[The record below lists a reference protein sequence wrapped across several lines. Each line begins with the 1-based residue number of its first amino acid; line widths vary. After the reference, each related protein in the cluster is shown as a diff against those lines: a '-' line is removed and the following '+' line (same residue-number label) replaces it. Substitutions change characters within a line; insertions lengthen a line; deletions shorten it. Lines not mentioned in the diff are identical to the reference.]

1 MGYDLHITRSE
12 EWFEEIQKNPIT
24 LEEWY
29 AIVAAD
35 PELVLNERGYSV
47 GDTEGNNSMPNK
59 GFTDWKKHPKE
70 ELTWFDYSEG
80 TIYTKNPDYV
90 TIFKMLELA
99 GRLNAFVIGDDCE
112 KYQMKGNEIYVLKD
126 NEELKILD
134 FYEMDAIP
142 NAKVVPPKKPWWRF
156 W

>member
-1 MGYDLHITRSE
+1 MGYNLHITRSE
-12 EWFEEIQKNPIT
+12 EWFEENQENPIT

-47 GDTEGNNSMPNK
+47 SDTEESNSKPNK

-99 GRLNAFVIGDDCE
+99 GQLNSFVIGDDCE
-112 KYQMKGNEIYVLKD
+112 KYQMKGNEIIVMKDDGTSSVLEYFEH
-126 NEELKILD
+126 NPYQYI
-134 FYEMDAIP
+134 
-142 NAKVVPPKKPWWRF
+142 VPKKPWWRF